1 MVASPASL
9 THHTVQQNVHTARA
23 FHFFHRQVSFHFAD
37 LGSRLIGPQATLAN
51 RFSLY
56 YSGTTLLVALR
67 SFATARNGV
76 SWGIASIT
84 MLLHP

>member
-1 MVASPASL
+1 MSTPPAHFISF
-9 THHTVQQNVHTARA
+9 TAKYL
-23 FHFFHRQVSFHFAD
+23 FHFAD
-37 LGSRLIGPQATLAN
+37 LGSQLIGPQATLAN